1 MKKHIINILLVS
13 LLLNLSTPVTFAQTK
28 LNAILPNR
36 LKQESSGVYVELEE
50 SVISTKL
57 EKELKD
63 EIEKVYVADPSHPGF
78 RTILFCYFCNFYDF

>member
-1 MKKHIINILLVS
+1 MKKHIINFLLVS
-13 LLLNLSTPVTFAQTK
+13 LLLNLSTPAAFAQNK

-63 EIEKVYVADPSHPGF
+63 EIEKVYGKENTE
-78 RTILFCYFCNFYDF
+78 TIYSKIVEIAKTE